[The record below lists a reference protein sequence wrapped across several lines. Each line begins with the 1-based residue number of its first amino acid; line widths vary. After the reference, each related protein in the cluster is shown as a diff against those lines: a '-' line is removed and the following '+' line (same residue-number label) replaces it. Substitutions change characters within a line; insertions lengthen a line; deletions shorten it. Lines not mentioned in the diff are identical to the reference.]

1 MYCSSKQSYYYE
13 HRIINV
19 TSKSL
24 KHSSKS
30 LLTQYIAVRH
40 QYTFYRVQ
48 VVAELA
54 IIKKCNVYNVIKH
67 SHLFRVCQSTVVSFT
82 LSQIIYN
89 YLQKK
94 SLVHRV
100 WATEKIIYLPLCYN
114 ACIKNRENLSLCLIF
129 EQFSFENVEYTPN
142 VVS

>member
-1 MYCSSKQSYYYE
+1 M
-13 HRIINV
+13 
-19 TSKSL
+19 
-24 KHSSKS
+24 
-30 LLTQYIAVRH
+30 
-40 QYTFYRVQ
+40 
-48 VVAELA
+48 
-54 IIKKCNVYNVIKH
+54 IKH
-67 SHLFRVCQSTVVSFT
+67 SHLFSVCQSTVVSFT

-94 SLVHRV
+94 NLFHRV
-100 WATEKIIYLPLCYN
+100 WATEKIIYIPLCYN

>member
-13 HRIINV
+13 HRILNV

-67 SHLFRVCQSTVVSFT
+67 SHLFRVCQSTVVVLHYLKFFIIIYKKKVWFTEFEQLKKSFT
-82 LSQIIYN
+82 YRFATM
-89 YLQKK
+89 
-94 SLVHRV
+94 LVLK
-100 WATEKIIYLPLCYN
+100 TEKTCPS
-114 ACIKNRENLSLCLIF
+114 A
-129 EQFSFENVEYTPN
+129 
-142 VVS
+142 

>member
-1 MYCSSKQSYYYE
+1 MYCSSKQNYYYE
-13 HRIINV
+13 HRILNV

-48 VVAELA
+48 VVDELA

-67 SHLFRVCQSTVVSFT
+67 SHLFSVCQSTVVSFK

-94 SLVHRV
+94 V
-100 WATEKIIYLPLCYN
+100 WFTE
-114 ACIKNRENLSLCLIF
+114 F
-129 EQFSFENVEYTPN
+129 EQLKKSFTYRFATMLVLKIEKTCP
-142 VVS
+142 SA